1 MTALRVLVVDDEPQI
16 RRFLETGLTGRGY
29 AVVTA
34 ADGVTALDTIVTERP
49 DVVILDLAMPRLDG
63 LAVLRRVREWSDVP
77 IIVLSVRDDDPG
89 KVEALDLGA
98 DDYLTKP
105 FSMNELLARIRV
117 AMRHS
122 GQRHAAAQPVLRA
135 GDLQMDLQRRVVSLA
150 GEEIH
155 LTPTEFDL
163 LRVLLTNLDRVV
175 TQRQLLEGVWGPG
188 YEDDVQTLRIFIA
201 QLRRKL
207 KENTALPRF
216 IQTEPGVGYRLRGD
230 PF

>member
-1 MTALRVLVVDDEPQI
+1 MAPRVLVVDDEPQI

-29 AVVTA
+29 TVVTA
-34 ADGVTALDTIVTERP
+34 ADGVTALDTLITERP
-49 DVVILDLAMPRLDG
+49 DMVILDLAMPRLDG
-63 LAVLRRVREWSDVP
+63 ISVLRRIREWSDVP

-117 AMRHS
+117 AMRHA
-122 GQRHAAAQPVLRA
+122 GHQHANAQPVLQA
-135 GDLQMDLQRRVVSLA
+135 GDLHMDLQRRVVSLA

-163 LRVLLTNLDRVV
+163 LRVLLTNVDRVV
-175 TQRQLLEGVWGPG
+175 TQRQLLAEVWGPG
-188 YEDDVQTLRIFIA
+188 YEEDVQTLRIFIA

-207 KENTALPRF
+207 RESTAQPRY
-216 IQTEPGVGYRLRGD
+216 IQTEPGVGYRLRGE
-230 PF
+230 PL